1 MNKYNVLG
9 GTTQLFQERKYNLL
23 PPLKQNKNSKR
34 TIGTCMKESKVFI
47 ECKQHHS
54 PVNLWFY
61 LKLIAKEFIS
71 TVISS

>member
-34 TIGTCMKESKVFI
+34 TIGTCMKESIVFTVLLYKVF
-47 ECKQHHS
+47 S
-54 PVNLWFY
+54 V
-61 LKLIAKEFIS
+61 
-71 TVISS
+71 T